1 MSILSILDTE
11 TGQVMIS
18 IVLGLGLAAL
28 FQKVC
33 QDEKCTVYLSPD
45 ENKITDRIFI
55 QNGQCYKY
63 VKEPV
68 PCSTANR

>member
-33 QDEKCTVYLSPD
+33 QDEKCTIYLSPD
-45 ENKITDRIFI
+45 ENKITDRIFT

-63 VKEPV
+63 VREQV
-68 PCSTANR
+68 PCSTTNR

>member
-45 ENKITDRIFI
+45 ENKITDRVFT

-63 VKEPV
+63 VREPT
-68 PCSTANR
+68 PCSKTNR